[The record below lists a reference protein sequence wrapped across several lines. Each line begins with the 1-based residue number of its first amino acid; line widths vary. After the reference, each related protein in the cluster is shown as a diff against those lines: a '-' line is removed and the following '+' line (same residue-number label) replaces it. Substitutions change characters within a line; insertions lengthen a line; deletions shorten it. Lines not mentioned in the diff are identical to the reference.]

1 MTKPNNFP
9 REGLHTPVTSEAIK
23 RLEAERPTLNVELH
37 YTIGG
42 TVEAEVH
49 SNANAERE
57 AAITNGSRRL
67 QESTAILRG
76 DFEHENSRIRA
87 AFVRA
92 LYVREQQALAKQGR
106 SRQRTRSRTRSC

>member
-1 MTKPNNFP
+1 MKKPNNFP
-9 REGLHTPVTSEAIK
+9 REGLHTPVTSEAIE
-23 RLEAERPTLNVELH
+23 RMEAERPTLNEELH

-57 AAITNGSRRL
+57 AAITAGSRRL

-87 AFVRA
+87 AFLRA
-92 LYVREQQALAKQGR
+92 LYVREQQALAKQWKGR
-106 SRQRTRSRTRSC
+106 TRTKSCTRSR

>member
-1 MTKPNNFP
+1 MKKPNNFP
-9 REGLHTPVTSEAIK
+9 REGLHTPVTREAIK

-42 TVEAEVH
+42 TIETAVH

-57 AAITNGSRRL
+57 AAITTGSRRL
-67 QESTAILRG
+67 QESTALLRG
-76 DFEHENSRIRA
+76 DFEHQNSRIRA

-92 LYVREQQALAKQGR
+92 LYVREQQALAKQWEG
-106 SRQRTRSRTRSC
+106 RQRTRSRTPSR